1 LTPAAPA
8 CPDDAPDDTIVPISG
23 RRLALPPGPIFH
35 LQRAHEAEHEIG
47 AFRAWAGYKDFG
59 CDAATD
65 GLVLFQ
71 HVLSFGP
78 SEASGR
84 TGIHCHL
91 AHVHIV
97 IPSSG
102 RGVFSYDGVVTEAVP
117 GMVIVQHG
125 GTVHDQFAYSYAA
138 TSDEEN
144 RRTPMTV
151 DPPSL
156 SAPPQSFSFLE
167 FFVPRTIA
175 DVEIVPPAQVTAQ
188 DQASAW
194 DHPYHA
200 PGGRFA
206 VQAADSPAAAWRPL
220 AGNPELQARDAATW
234 EATGRLVATQILRAA
249 DAGAAEAPLDLDMP
263 GEVGGIE
270 VWLVV
275 AGSIGLRRP
284 DGAPERLETGDCL
297 TCTAGAAGAPTAPSP
312 DLRLLRFFVSSRA
325 ETLGERTSAEIA
337 RLEAMGPTI
346 IRRREVRH
354 DGDLRPVNAL
364 GQMS

>member
-1 LTPAAPA
+1 M
-8 CPDDAPDDTIVPISG
+8 DDVSADHAFVPISG

-35 LQRAHEAEHEIG
+35 LQRTHEAEHAIG
-47 AFRAWAGYKDFG
+47 AFRAWAGYKGFG

-71 HVLSFGP
+71 HVLSFSP
-78 SEASGR
+78 SEVAGR

-102 RGVFSYDGVVTEAVP
+102 RGAFSYDGVVTDAVP

-138 TSDEEN
+138 ASAEEN

-151 DPPSL
+151 DPPPPRT
-156 SAPPQSFSFLE
+156 PPQSFSFLE

-175 DVEIVPPAQVTAQ
+175 DVELVPPGRVTAQ

-200 PGGRFA
+200 PGGHFS
-206 VQAADSPAAAWRPL
+206 VQAADSPTAVWRPL
-220 AGNPELQARDAATW
+220 AGHPELQARDAATW
-234 EATGRLVATQILRAA
+234 EATGRLVATQILRPA
-249 DAGAAEAPLDLDMP
+249 DEGEAEGSPFDLDIP
-263 GEVGGIE
+263 GEAGGIE

-275 AGSIGLRRP
+275 TGSVGLRRP
-284 DGAPERLETGDCL
+284 DGAPVRLETGDCL
-297 TCTAGAAGAPTAPSP
+297 TCSAGIAGAPSEPSP
-312 DLRLLRFFVSSRA
+312 GLRLLRFFVSSRA
-325 ETLGERTSAEIA
+325 EMLRERSPAEIA
-337 RLEAMGPTI
+337 RLEAMGPAI
-346 IRRREVRH
+346 IRHREVRPK
-354 DGDLRPVNAL
+354 GDLRPVNVL
-364 GQMS
+364 SQTGG

>member
-1 LTPAAPA
+1 MDDLAPTPAF
-8 CPDDAPDDTIVPISG
+8 VPISG
-23 RRLALPPGPIFH
+23 RQLRLPPGPIFR

-78 SEASGR
+78 SETSGR

-102 RGVFSYDGVVTEAVP
+102 RGVFSYDGVVTEALP

-138 TSDEEN
+138 ASLEEN

-151 DPPSL
+151 D
-156 SAPPQSFSFLE
+156 APAPDAPAQSFSFLE
-167 FFVPRTIA
+167 LFVPRTIA
-175 DVEIVPPAQVTAQ
+175 DVEIVPPDQVTAQ
-188 DQASAW
+188 DQATAW

-206 VQAADSPAAAWRPL
+206 IQAADAPDAGWRPL
-220 AGNPELQARDAATW
+220 AGHPEFHARDAATW
-234 EATGRLVATQILRAA
+234 EATGRLVATQILRSAQ
-249 DAGAAEAPLDLDMP
+249 AGAAEGAPFAPTIP
-263 GEVGGIE
+263 GEAGGLEI
-270 VWLVV
+270 WLVV
-275 AGSIGLRRP
+275 TGSVGLRRP
-284 DGAPERLETGDCL
+284 DAAPVRLETGDCL
-297 TCTAGAAGAPTAPSP
+297 TCSAGLAGAPYAPSP

-325 ETLGERTSAEIA
+325 EMLRERTPAEIA
-337 RLEAMGPTI
+337 TLEAMGPAI
-346 IRRREVRH
+346 VHRREVR
-354 DGDLRPVNAL
+354 DEGDPRPVNVL
-364 GQMS
+364 GQTDG